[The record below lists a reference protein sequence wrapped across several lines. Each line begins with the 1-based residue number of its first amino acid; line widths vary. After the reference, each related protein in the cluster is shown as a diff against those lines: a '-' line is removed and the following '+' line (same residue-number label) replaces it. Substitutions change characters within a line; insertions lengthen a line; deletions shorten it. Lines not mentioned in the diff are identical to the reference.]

1 MLWQKQLSPVSNAV
15 VNGLITDIFIAGTA
29 TQSYAKSGYT
39 VRWTQANELDLIFV
53 VVYQSLLQLG
63 FVEEFLDNMK
73 QIVRKLFATQI
84 KEAQTAGADLSNIIV
99 EFDVYFD
106 QRLRDL
112 EALPETGSAAKAVPD
127 EVESP
132 REAAR
137 LEQLEDAAE
146 AVAGKEQTTDDDIKP
161 VPNAKVPSRI
171 LTAKQIPGRR
181 IVSKRGSGRSTP
193 VNGDN
198 SSVPTSDDE
207 TSKPKPKTK
216 VQRKWRADGT
226 VDESGNEVLD
236 FSATDAGEVAGDVSE
251 FVGQDA
257 MQKTNDGKMVIQ
269 DLDDMLAQKEP
280 EEEKAGVFSFFS
292 KLVVGKTLTDENLEP
307 VMENMRQ
314 HLLAKNVANE
324 VCVDLC
330 ASVKASLVGQKA
342 GSFSK
347 TSTLVRSA
355 MEQALK
361 RILTPTTSLDL
372 LNEIARA
379 NASEKRPYAMSFI
392 GVNGVGKS
400 TNLSK
405 IAYWLLGNKL
415 RVLIVACDT
424 FRSGAVEQLRV
435 HVTRLRTFIES
446 QGRSGGGVELFER
459 GYGKDPSSIANDA
472 VSYAK
477 KNNFEVVLVDTAG
490 RRHNDARLMSGL
502 ERFVSTVK
510 LDKVFQVAEALVGTD
525 SLSQARHFNDAL
537 GPKRNLDGFIISKV
551 DTVGDLV
558 GTIVSMIYVT
568 GVPVIFVGVGQ
579 MYTDL
584 RGLSVSWVLQML
596 MQ

>member
-1 MLWQKQLSPVSNAV
+1 MLDLFTIVNQGGVVLWQKQLSPVSNAV
-15 VNGLITDIFIAGTA
+15 VNGLITDIFIAGSSAST
-29 TQSYAKSGYT
+29 YAKSGYT
-39 VRWTQANELDLIFV
+39 VKWTHANELGLIFV

-73 QIVRKLFATQI
+73 RIVRKLYATEI
-84 KEAQTAGADLSNIIV
+84 KKAQTTGADLTNIVV

-112 EALPETGSAAKAVPD
+112 EAAPEAQSPPHVAP
-127 EVESP
+127 EVSKSP
-132 REAAR
+132 
-137 LEQLEDAAE
+137 Q
-146 AVAGKEQTTDDDIKP
+146 P
-161 VPNAKVPSRI
+161 RI
-171 LTAKQIPGRR
+171 LTAAKLVGGRR
-181 IVSKRGSGRSTP
+181 AATKRGSGRSTP
-193 VNGDN
+193 VNGN
-198 SSVPTSDDE
+198 TSSVPTSDDE
-207 TSKPKPKTK
+207 TTKPKTKAK

-226 VDESGNEVLD
+226 LDESGTEVLD
-236 FSATDAGEVAGDVSE
+236 FSVGDSGDVNTNIATDVSD
-251 FVGQDA
+251 FVGNDA
-257 MQKTNDGKMVIQ
+257 MQKTKQGQMVIQ
-269 DLDDMLAQKEP
+269 DLGEMLAQETP
-280 EEEKAGVFSFFS
+280 EAPKTGAFSFFS
-292 KLVVGKTLTDENLEP
+292 KLVVGKTLTAEDLDP
-307 VMENMRQ
+307 VMESMRQ

-330 ASVKASLVGQKA
+330 ASVKTSLVGQKT
-342 GSFSK
+342 GSFGK
-347 TSTLVRSA
+347 TSTMVRTA

-372 LNEIARA
+372 LNEVARV
-379 NASEKRPYAMSFI
+379 NTSEKRPYTMSFI

-446 QGRSGGGVELFER
+446 QGRSGDGVELFER

-472 VSYAK
+472 ITYAK
-477 KNNFEVVLVDTAG
+477 KNGFEVVLVDTAG

-568 GVPVIFVGVGQ
+568 GVPVLFVGVGQ